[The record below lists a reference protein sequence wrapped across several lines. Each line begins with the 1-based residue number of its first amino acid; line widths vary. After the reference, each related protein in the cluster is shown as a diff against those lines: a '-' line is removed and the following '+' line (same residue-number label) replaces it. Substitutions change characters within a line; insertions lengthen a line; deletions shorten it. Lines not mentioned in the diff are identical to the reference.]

1 MRALLSPPDDKCYA
15 FSSCVREALVPP
27 TKAGL
32 AGICKGGSLSDGSL
46 SDSVYEVSLSALD
59 FFLCV
64 REVLP
69 PSCCFVGVS
78 VELVA
83 VVSGIFL
90 SSYEGEVGKFFESVG
105 SSAGG
110 Y

>member
-1 MRALLSPPDDKCYA
+1 MRALLS
-15 FSSCVREALVPP
+15 PP

-32 AGICKGGSLSDGSL
+32 AGICKGGSDGSL
-46 SDSVYEVSLSALD
+46 SDSVYDKSCSVLD
-59 FFLCV
+59 FLCV

-69 PSCCFVGVS
+69 PTYSFVWIS

-83 VVSGIFL
+83 VALEIFL
-90 SSYEGEVGKFFESVG
+90 SSYEGEVGKFFESI
-105 SSAGG
+105 SFSAGG